1 MTRTDVIVVGAG
13 PAGLALACG
22 LLSQG
27 VAVRVVDKAAGPATT
42 SRANFLH
49 ARGSEVL
56 DRLGAL
62 GDLPQRS
69 VRAMRITAYLAGKP
83 VMRLRFGD
91 PGMDTAAPP
100 MVISQARVEAAL
112 RDRLAGLGGIIE
124 WNTPLVN
131 LRQHDAGVVATL
143 GTGED
148 ARAPWLVGCDGANS
162 ATRRLAEIGFPG
174 VKLSE
179 RFLLADVGLDWNL
192 DRSGT
197 SGWIHPDGM
206 IGAMPMP
213 DDMWRVI
220 AYDPGLSAE
229 KPTDAEILARLER
242 MLPER
247 TGHDVRVTDTE
258 WLSMFRVHRR
268 LADTYRRGRVLIAG
282 DAAHTHAPFGG
293 QGMLTGL
300 GDVEN
305 LAWKLALVI
314 AGRAETALVDTYQAE
329 RRPLATE
336 VLRDTS
342 TVTKVNIAQG
352 PVGRFLR
359 DRLIVPLVNLPW
371 VQRSVTY
378 RTSQLW
384 VSYRRGPLAEKRLCA
399 KKPRPG
405 DRVADM
411 ACRRVADGAP
421 TRLYAELGGR
431 WVLLTPAGDDALTA
445 TAHAH
450 LGEHVVELRCD
461 DTGHAE
467 AMLIRPDGHLAWR
480 GSAEDKMADWLR
492 RALGRGDV
500 R

>member
-1 MTRTDVIVVGAG
+1 MAHPETIVVGAG
-13 PAGLALACG
+13 PSGLALACG
-22 LLSQG
+22 LLMQG
-27 VAVRVVDKAAGPATT
+27 VDVRVVDKASGPATT
-42 SRANFLH
+42 SRANFVH

-62 GDLPQRS
+62 GELPQHS
-69 VRAMRITAYLAGKP
+69 VRAMQITSYLGGKP

-91 PGMDTAAPP
+91 PGLDTAAPP
-100 MVISQARVEAAL
+100 MVISQASVEAAL
-112 RDRLAGLGGIIE
+112 RDRLRALGGTVE
-124 WNTPLVN
+124 WNSPLVD
-131 LRQHDAGVVATL
+131 LRQDDDVVVATL

-148 ARAPWLVGCDGANS
+148 ARAAWLVGCDGAGS
-162 ATRRLAEIGFPG
+162 ATRRRADIGFPG
-174 VKLSE
+174 AKLTE
-179 RFLLADVGLDWNL
+179 RFLLADVALDWDL

-197 SGWIHPDGM
+197 TGWIHPDGM
-206 IGAMPMP
+206 LGVMPMP
-213 DDMWRVI
+213 GDMWRVI
-220 AYDPGLSAE
+220 AYDPGQPAE
-229 KPTDAEILARLER
+229 KPTDEQILDRLQHI
-242 MLPER
+242 LPER
-247 TGHDVRVTDTE
+247 SGRDVRVTGTE
-258 WLSMFRVHRR
+258 WLSMFQVHRR

-314 AGRAETALVDTYQAE
+314 GGRADAALLDTYQAE

-342 TVTKVNIAQG
+342 AVTKINIAQG

-359 DRLIVPLVNLPW
+359 DRVVLPLLSLPR
-371 VQRSVTY
+371 VQRSLTY

-384 VSYRRGPLAEKRLCA
+384 VDYRDGPLAEKHWCT

-405 DRVADM
+405 DRIADTE
-411 ACRRVADGAP
+411 CRRVRDGEP

-431 WVLLTPAGDDALTA
+431 WALLASGDHDALSA

-450 LGEHVVELRCD
+450 LGERVVALCCQTD
-461 DTGHAE
+461 QTD
-467 AMLIRPDGHLAWR
+467 AMLVRPDGHLGWR
-480 GSAEDKMADWLR
+480 GRSDPELAGWLH

>member
-1 MTRTDVIVVGAG
+1 MAHPEVIVVGAG
-13 PAGLALACG
+13 PSGLALACG
-22 LLSQG
+22 LLLHG
-27 VAVRVVDKAAGPATT
+27 VGVRVVDKASGPATT

-69 VRAMRITAYLAGKP
+69 VRAMQITTYLGGKP
-83 VMRLRFGD
+83 MMRLRFGD

-100 MVISQARVEAAL
+100 MVISQANVEAAL
-112 RDRLAGLGGIIE
+112 RDRLRALGGTVE
-124 WNTPLVN
+124 WNSPLVG
-131 LRQHDAGVVATL
+131 LRQDDDAVVATL

-148 ARAPWLVGCDGANS
+148 ARAAWLVGCDGAGS
-162 ATRRLAEIGFPG
+162 TTRKVANIGFPG
-174 VKLSE
+174 AKLTE
-179 RFLLADVGLDWNL
+179 RFLLADVALDWDL

-197 SGWIHPDGM
+197 TGWIHPDGM
-206 IGAMPMP
+206 LGVMPMP

-220 AYDPGLSAE
+220 AYDPGQRSE
-229 KPTDAEILARLER
+229 KPTDAEILDRLQHI
-242 MLPER
+242 LPER
-247 TGHDVRVTDTE
+247 SGRDVSVTGTE
-258 WLSMFRVHRR
+258 WLSMFQVHRR

-314 AGRAETALVDTYQAE
+314 GRRADTALLDTYQAE

-342 TVTKVNIAQG
+342 AVTKINIAQG

-359 DRLIVPLVNLPW
+359 DRVVLPLLGLPR
-371 VQRSVTY
+371 VQRSLTY

-384 VSYRRGPLAEKRLCA
+384 VDYRDGPLAEKRWRG
-399 KKPRPG
+399 KKPRSG
-405 DRVADM
+405 DRVADVE
-411 ACRRVADGAP
+411 CRCIADGEK
-421 TRLYAELGGR
+421 TRLYAELGGC
-431 WVLLTPAGDDALTA
+431 WALLVPRGDDALSA

-450 LGEHVVELRCD
+450 LGEHVVTLRCAND
-461 DTGHAE
+461 ETDA
-467 AMLIRPDGHLAWR
+467 LLVRPDGHLGWR
-480 GSAEDKMADWLR
+480 GRSDAELTGWLQ